1 MKRLIAWGF
10 ILLCMLGLVGC
21 GGSGESHT
29 IEFTIPAGCTDA
41 FVFSDVEISP
51 QKNTLK
57 ISAGAGI
64 ASTEIII
71 KKVEGADETNGTPV
85 TLKQREPVKVSV
97 EKGMWYKIGV
107 AGQNPNVV
115 PMAVEVKVENA
126 DVRIR

>member
-41 FVFSDVEISP
+41 FVFSDVEIFP

-64 ASTEIII
+64 ASTEILL
-71 KKVEGADETNGTPV
+71 KKVDETNGAPV
-85 TLKQREPVKVSV
+85 TLEQREPIKVSV

-107 AGQNPNVV
+107 AGQNPNAA
-115 PMAVEVKVENA
+115 PMAVEVKVEHA

>member
-1 MKRLIAWGF
+1 MKRLIIFGS
-10 ILLCMLGLVGC
+10 ILFCVFGLIGC

-29 IEFTIPAGCTDA
+29 IEFTIPAGCTDE

-64 ASTEIII
+64 ASTEIIL
-71 KKVEGADETNGTPV
+71 KKVEAVDETNGISV
-85 TLKQREPVKVSV
+85 TLKQREPIKVPV
-97 EKGMWYKIGV
+97 EKGIWYKIGV
-107 AGQNPNVV
+107 AGQNPNAA